1 MQLQD
6 IRNLLKKIPLSEKRR
21 I

>member
-6 IRNLLKKIPLSEKRR
+6 IRNVLKKIPLSEKRR